1 MPLPYSIILIGISG
15 GDAWDFKTQA
25 FVYFV
30 ILVGTSVLFTFILK
44 GIYGLLIEQLQHPAM
59 ARRYEYF
66 KRFVEPETLVRYQ
79 LLWACGSAVAG
90 CALVLFLGIVH
101 PLALMGTAMFFIAL
115 GVLLPYG
122 YYWLRFK
129 RRQMAIEDKF
139 MDFLIALVDTLKAGQ
154 AMTQALKGITAQS
167 SGPIQEEFQQVLND
181 QSLGLPLQEAVT
193 RLAARNPFEDMKLFA
208 ITVNL
213 TTDSGGRQVE
223 VLNELVETIRERRK
237 FAQDLRTLTSNGRME
252 AKVLSCAP
260 LAFLLLLS
268 LVARSM
274 MKAMW
279 TTTGGWVCIGVIVLL
294 VTLASL
300 WLHKIVSIDV

>member
-1 MPLPYSIILIGISG
+1 MPFLYPFILIGAAS
-15 GDAWDFKTQA
+15 GDAWNFQTQI
-25 FVYFV
+25 FVYSIV
-30 ILVGTSVLFTFILK
+30 LIGTSVLFTFILK
-44 GIYGLLIEQLQHPAM
+44 GVYGMLLEQLQHPTM
-59 ARRYEYF
+59 ARRYEHF

-79 LLWACGSAVAG
+79 LVWACISAVIG
-90 CALVLFLGIVH
+90 CGLFLYLNFTH
-101 PLALMGTAMFFIAL
+101 PLLLLVTATFFIAL

-122 YYWLRFK
+122 YYWLRFR

-154 AMTQALKGITAQS
+154 AMTQALRGITAQS

-181 QSLGLPLQEAVT
+181 QSLGLPLQDAVI

-237 FAQDLRTLTSNGRME
+237 FDQDLRILTSNGRTQ

-260 LAFLLLLS
+260 LIFLIALS
-268 LVARSM
+268 LVARDM
-274 MKAMW
+274 MKTMW
-279 TTTGGWVCIGVIVLL
+279 TTTGGWICVGAILVLVI
-294 VTLASL
+294 LAAL